1 MSPESRRF
9 LKFKMKLIDLIQRK
23 LSGGFYKKMI
33 SDFFK
38 EVVGD
43 IRILEEVNRFQN
55 KSPLDCFYNDRE
67 EDDYEPNPAIKEVM
81 EWKYKKEYCPICLFK
96 YFNQSEKIKYLMLRI
111 EIDKLLD
118 IKNTSYPI

>member
-1 MSPESRRF
+1 
-9 LKFKMKLIDLIQRK
+9 
-23 LSGGFYKKMI
+23 MI

-43 IRILEEVNRFQN
+43 IRILKEVNRFQN

-67 EDDYEPNPAIKEVM
+67 EDDYEPNAAIKEVM
-81 EWKYKKEYCPICLFK
+81 EWKYKKYCPTCLFK
-96 YFNQSEKIKYLMLRI
+96 YFNQSEKMNYLMLRI

-118 IKNTSYPI
+118 IQNMPYAI